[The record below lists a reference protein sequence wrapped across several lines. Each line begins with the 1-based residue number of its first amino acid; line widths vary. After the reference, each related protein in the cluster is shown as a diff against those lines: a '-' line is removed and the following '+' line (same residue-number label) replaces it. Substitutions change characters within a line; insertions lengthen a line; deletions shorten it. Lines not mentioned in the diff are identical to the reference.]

1 MYDDANFESKEIF
14 CENPNCKCIGIC
26 NCVDIDDGTDYIDE
40 SEVPVK
46 IVKYIDGKRTI
57 KRTCGDGYRYDPDLK
72 RCVKLTAMELRK
84 QKLASKKRVKKMK
97 MKMKQIMRKRDKTMR
112 IRDAREQD

>member
-1 MYDDANFESKEIF
+1 MGNEFDSPEIF
-14 CENPNCKCIGIC
+14 LDNPDCKCIGVC
-26 NCVDIDDGTDYIDE
+26 NCKDVDDGSDFENEAEIPT
-40 SEVPVK
+40 K

-57 KRTCGDGYRYDPDLK
+57 KRTCGDGYRYDPELK

-97 MKMKQIMRKRDKTMR
+97 MKMKQIMRKREKTMR
-112 IRDAREQD
+112 IRDAREGN